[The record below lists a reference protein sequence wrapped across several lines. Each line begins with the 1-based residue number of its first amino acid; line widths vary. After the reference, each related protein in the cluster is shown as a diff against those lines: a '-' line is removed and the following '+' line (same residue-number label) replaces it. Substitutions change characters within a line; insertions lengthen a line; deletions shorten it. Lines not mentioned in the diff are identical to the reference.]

1 MTRFSGRNRRESTII
16 RDNQVI
22 DVYREVMD
30 ELGVE
35 LSRAVSKQYI
45 YNKVRERTGL
55 CTKTIAFII
64 NYVTKDKRGL

>member
-1 MTRFSGRNRRESTII
+1 MIRFSDKNRRKSTII
-16 RDNQVI
+16 RDNQVL
-22 DVYREVMD
+22 DVYRQVMD
-30 ELGVE
+30 ELGIE
-35 LSRAVSKQYI
+35 LSRAVSKSYI